1 MWLSLLGGIP
11 SSSSAEVEMRLSVE
25 PGSIW
30 TLCIGISLMY
40 PVKYKVRLCFVS
52 PSRRSSLLKAMVALA
67 AFWTERHSVQGPP
80 ASFFSPFEEVFDFLT
95 L

>member
-11 SSSSAEVEMRLSVE
+11 SSLSVVVELRLSAEPR
-25 PGSIW
+25 SIW
-30 TLCIGISLMY
+30 TLCIRISFMY
-40 PVKYKVRLCFVS
+40 PVKYKGRLCFVS

-67 AFWTERHSVQGPP
+67 AFWTERHSVQGP
-80 ASFFSPFEEVFDFLT
+80 SVFFFSLFGEVFYFLT